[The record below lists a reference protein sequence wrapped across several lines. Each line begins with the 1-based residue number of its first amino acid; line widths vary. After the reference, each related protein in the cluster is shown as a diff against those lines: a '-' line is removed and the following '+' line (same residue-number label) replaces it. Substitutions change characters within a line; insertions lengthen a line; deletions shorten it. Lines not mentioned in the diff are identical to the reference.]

1 MYGFIYSIFLYLIIS
16 VTLVF
21 VPLVDAKEVEKSSVP
36 TTTADVTSPL
46 EVLELMVK
54 PLTVEE
60 LEIEVEGWLGLLKAK
75 VREISAAEISSRQQ
89 KAGGTVAQSDGT
101 EEVAEQRSE
110 QRSRALEHLNEL
122 HAQRTALIDRV
133 KLVVA
138 EFKTKGGDEKK
149 VELYKKY
156 TTAVSGIKVDVS
168 DAQAAWVT
176 IYGWLTSEEGG
187 IRWIKNISMFI
198 FIVIAFFVLS
208 RLLSKALSKALEVS
222 GRVPELLMNF
232 LVSGIRRLVI
242 IIGVIVGLAALEV
255 NIGPLMAVIGAAGFV
270 IAFALQDSL
279 SNFASGILILLYHP
293 FDVGDVVE
301 AGGVSGSVNSM
312 NLLSTHIR
320 TFDNKLMIVPNNDI
334 WGGVITNATGTD
346 KRRVD
351 MVFGI
356 GYADD
361 IDKAQHILEGIVS
374 AHKLVLEDPQPV
386 VCVHELADSSVN
398 FICRPWVQTE
408 DYWTV
413 YWDVTRSVK
422 ERFDEQGV
430 SIPFPQR
437 DVHVYNET
445 SM

>member
-1 MYGFIYSIFLYLIIS
+1 MTLI
-16 VTLVF
+16 F
-21 VPLVDAKEVEKSSVP
+21 VPLVDAKEAEKTSAP
-36 TTTADVTSPL
+36 ITTVDATSPL
-46 EVLELMVK
+46 AYLELMLK

-60 LEIEVEGWLGLLKAK
+60 LEIEVKGWLGLLKAK
-75 VREISAAEISSRQQ
+75 VREISATEISGRQQ
-89 KAGGTVAQSDGT
+89 KAGESVAQSDIAD
-101 EEVAEQRSE
+101 EAVEQRSE
-110 QRSRALEHLNEL
+110 QRSRVLEHLNEL

-138 EFKTKGGDEKK
+138 EFEAKGGDEKK
-149 VELYKKY
+149 LELYSKY
-156 TTAVSGIKVDVS
+156 ITAVSGIKVDVS

-176 IYGWLTSEEGG
+176 IYGWLSSGEGG

-198 FIVIAFFVLS
+198 FIVIAFFVLAK
-208 RLLSKALSKALEVS
+208 LLAKALSKALEAS
-222 GRVPELLMNF
+222 GRAPELLKNF

-242 IIGVIVGLAALEV
+242 IIGIVVGLAALEV

-398 FICRPWVQTE
+398 FICRPWTQTA

-437 DVHVYNET
+437 DVHVYNKT
-445 SM
+445 SV

>member
-1 MYGFIYSIFLYLIIS
+1 
-16 VTLVF
+16 V
-21 VPLVDAKEVEKSSVP
+21 
-36 TTTADVTSPL
+36 
-46 EVLELMVK
+46 
-54 PLTVEE
+54 
-60 LEIEVEGWLGLLKAK
+60 
-75 VREISAAEISSRQQ
+75 
-89 KAGGTVAQSDGT
+89 QSDIADPA
-101 EEVAEQRSE
+101 AEQRSE
-110 QRSRALEHLNEL
+110 RRSRALETLNQL
-122 HAQRTALIDRV
+122 HAQRTVLIDRV

-138 EFKTKGGDEKK
+138 EFEAKGGDKKK
-149 VELYKKY
+149 VELHSKY
-156 TTAVSGIKVDVS
+156 ITAVSGVKVDVS

-176 IYGWLTSEEGG
+176 IYGWLTSAEGG

-198 FIVIAFFVLS
+198 FIVIGFFVLAKM
-208 RLLSKALSKALEVS
+208 LAKALLKALEAS
-222 GRVPELLMNF
+222 ARAPELLKNF

-242 IIGVIVGLAALEV
+242 IIGIIVGLAALEV

-301 AGGVSGSVNSM
+301 AGGVSGSVNSV
-312 NLLSTHIR
+312 NLLFTHIR

-361 IDKAQHILEGIVS
+361 IDKVQQILEEIVS
-374 AHKLVLEDPQPV
+374 VHALVLKDPQPV

-398 FICRPWVQTE
+398 FICRPWTRTA

-422 ERFDEQGV
+422 QRFDEQGI

-445 SM
+445 SR

>member
-1 MYGFIYSIFLYLIIS
+1 MYKFICSIFLYLIIS

-60 LEIEVEGWLGLLKAK
+60 LGIEVEGWLGLLKAK
-75 VREISAAEISSRQQ
+75 VREVSVTEISSRQQ
-89 KAGGTVAQSDGT
+89 KAGETVAQSDSAG
-101 EEVAEQRSE
+101 EVAEQIAG

-149 VELYKKY
+149 VELYNKY
-156 TTAVSGIKVDVS
+156 TTAVSGRKVDVS

-242 IIGVIVGLAALEV
+242 IIGIIIGLAALEV